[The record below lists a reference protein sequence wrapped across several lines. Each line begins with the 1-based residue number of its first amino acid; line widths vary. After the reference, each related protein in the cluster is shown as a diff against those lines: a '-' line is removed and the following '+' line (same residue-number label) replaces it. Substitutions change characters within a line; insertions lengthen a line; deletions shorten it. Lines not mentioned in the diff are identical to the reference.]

1 MSENNWTSLIAVVQ
15 VLGTAFIAYLVIK
28 VREVKKIVDG
38 PLSVALKANAELAAK
53 LAEITKKPEDMMAA
67 AKAQIIDENR
77 QEGKTIV

>member
-1 MSENNWTSLIAVVQ
+1 MSENNWTNLIAVVQ

-28 VREVKKIVDG
+28 VREVKQIVDG
-38 PLSVALKANAELAAK
+38 PLSVALKSNAELSKK
-53 LAEITKKPEDMMAA
+53 LADITKKPEDMMAA